1 MKKIY
6 TWIAVL
12 LLGGTATAQTNPTA
26 QTIPYTQNFGSLL
39 HTATTYPAGW
49 YGWTVATAPGSTF
62 NTAAPTA
69 DRTLTASS
77 SANVNSGNVHNY
89 DGKIG
94 FLNTGSL
101 DLGLVLAIN
110 TTNTKNIYVSYDVM
124 TLRNPHDGNS
134 NTRINE
140 VTLQYRVGTTN
151 AFTTL
156 TGVEYQNN
164 TTTQIG
170 SGVTTGQKIELK
182 TIKLP
187 ADCDSEAVVQLRW
200 ISRQV
205 SGGGARPS
213 FAIDNIDIDT
223 SSAPK
228 LAVSKTTDA
237 TEGATPSAGSFK
249 FTFAPATTG
258 AATFNYAITGT
269 ATFGTD
275 YTVALS
281 GSATPATLTA
291 ASGTISIPAASG
303 VITATVTPI
312 DDANS
317 EGLETINIKITNASG
332 GYSIDDSIATMNLL
346 DDEGTLI
353 HTIQGSGSAA
363 VAGTYIVEAIV
374 TGVYPTLSPAG
385 FYIQEEDADADA
397 NTATSEGIFVVSNTT
412 VAVGD
417 KVRVAG
423 TAQENGSSPS
433 FQQAVLNNTTVTII
447 SSNNP
452 MPSITNVSLP
462 VTAVADY
469 EKYEGM
475 LVRFTDT
482 LTVTDNYNLGRYGE
496 INLSKGGVVYQ
507 PTQLV
512 DPNDTNPTGTT
523 STGTSNVAAVDAMV
537 QANAAR
543 TIMLDDG
550 KGTMTALPYV
560 NTDNTLRIGSTTKD
574 LTGIMGYA
582 FSTYRIQPVVSTP
595 PVFNYA
601 PRPVLAGVGDNA
613 NVKIAAFNVLNY
625 FNGDGTGGGF
635 PTARGAHSAV
645 EFTRQRDKII
655 NAIAAINAD
664 VVGLIEIENDGT
676 GANSAI
682 QDLVNGLNTKMGAG
696 TYSIV
701 NDGDTIQNF
710 GTDAIRCGIIYKAA
724 NVTATGTAMLSANT
738 VFNRPPLA
746 QTFTLNTTGIRFNY
760 IINHFKSKGCSGS
773 TGADVDMLD
782 GQSCY
787 NDTRKKQSAELLN
800 FINTTVIPTSGTANV
815 LSMGD
820 YNAYY
825 EEDPLDM
832 LRAGG
837 YTVLGAATN
846 FSYLYMGQVGS
857 LDNAIVSDSLK
868 NKVTGI
874 VKWNLNSAEPT
885 HLDYNDAI
893 NDGNGDFVNQ
903 WGSTYTNIPFRS
915 SDHDPI
921 IVGLELKKPVAITDI
936 AVTGTTT
943 VYPNPATNMLFVTR
957 TATDNT
963 AEWKILNAV
972 GMVCGSGAIADG
984 QQQASIDIS
993 NLPTGAYLLNITTE
1007 NGTTTKRWTKQ

>member
-1 MKKIY
+1 MKKFY
-6 TWIAVL
+6 PWIAVL
-12 LLGGTATAQTNPTA
+12 FLGGTAIGQTNPTA
-26 QTIPYTQNFGSLL
+26 QTIPYTQNFGSLA
-39 HTATTYPAGW
+39 HSATAYPAGW
-49 YGWTVATAPGSTF
+49 QGWTVATAPGSTF
-62 NTAAPTA
+62 NTSAPTA

-77 SANVNSGNVHNY
+77 SASVNSGNVHNY

-124 TLRNPHDGNS
+124 AIRNPHDGTT

-140 VTLQYRVGTTN
+140 VTLQYRIGTTN
-151 AFTTL
+151 VFTTL

-164 TTTQIG
+164 TTTQTG
-170 SGVTTGQKIELK
+170 TGVTTGQKIEMK

-205 SGGGARPS
+205 SGSGARPS

-228 LAVSKTTDA
+228 LAVAKTTDA
-237 TEGATPSAGSFK
+237 TEGATPVPGSFK
-249 FTFAPATTG
+249 FTFSPATTG
-258 AATFNYAITGT
+258 SATFNYAITGT

-275 YTVALS
+275 YSVALS

-291 ASGTISIPAASG
+291 ASGTITVPAASG
-303 VITATVTPI
+303 AITATVTPI
-312 DDANS
+312 NDALS
-317 EGLETINIKITNASG
+317 EGLETVNIKITNPSG
-332 GYSIDDSIATMNLL
+332 GYAINDSTASMNLL
-346 DDEGTLI
+346 DDEGSFI
-353 HTIQGSGSAA
+353 HTIQGSGSTA
-363 VAGTYIVEAIV
+363 VAGTYTVEAIV

-385 FYIQEEDADADA
+385 FYIQEEDADADS
-397 NTATSEGIFVVSNTT
+397 NPATSEGIFVVSNAA

-417 KVRVAG
+417 KVRVVG

-433 FQQAVLNNTTVTII
+433 FQQAVLNNTAVTII
-447 SSNNP
+447 SNNNA
-452 MPSITNVSLP
+452 MPATTNISLP
-462 VTAVADY
+462 LTTVADY
-469 EKYEGM
+469 EKYEAM
-475 LVRFTDT
+475 LVRFPDT

-496 INLSKGGVVYQ
+496 INLSKGGVVFQ

-512 DPNDTNPTGTT
+512 DPNDANPSGTT
-523 STGTSNVAAVDAMV
+523 STGTSNVATVDALV
-537 QANAAR
+537 QANASR

-550 KGTMTALPYV
+550 RGNMTVLPFV
-560 NTDNTLRIGSTTKD
+560 NTDNTLRIGSTIKD

-582 FSTYRIQPVVSTP
+582 FSTYRIQPIVSTS
-595 PVFNYA
+595 PVFAYA
-601 PRPVLAGVGDNA
+601 TRPTLPGVGDA
-613 NVKIAAFNVLNY
+613 NVKIASFNVLNY
-625 FNGDGTGGGF
+625 FNGDGAGGGF
-635 PTARGAHSAV
+635 PTSRGAHSAV

-655 NAIAAINAD
+655 NAIAEINAD
-664 VVGLIEIENDGT
+664 VVGLIEIENDGIGT
-676 GANSAI
+676 TSAI

-701 NDGDTIQNF
+701 NDGATIQNF

-724 NVTATGTAMLSANT
+724 NVTTTGAAMLSSNT

-746 QTFTLNTTGIRFNY
+746 QTFTVNATGVSFNY
-760 IINHFKSKGCSGS
+760 IINHFKSKSCSGS

-787 NDTRKKQSAELLN
+787 NDARKKQAAELLN

-837 YTVLGAATN
+837 YTVLGSATN
-846 FSYLYMGQVGS
+846 YSYLYMGQVGS

-868 NKVTGI
+868 DNVTGI
-874 VKWNLNSAEPT
+874 AKWNLNSAEPT
-885 HLDYNDAI
+885 HLDYNDAV
-893 NDGNGDFVNQ
+893 NDGSGDFVNQ
-903 WGSTYTNIPFRS
+903 WGNTYTNIPFRS
-915 SDHDPI
+915 SDHDPVL
-921 IVGLELKKPVAITDI
+921 VGLKLTKPG
-936 AVTGTTT
+936 AVENIQAAGTVT
-943 VYPNPATNMLFVTR
+943 VYPNPATNMLFVAQS
-957 TATDNT
+957 TAQA
-963 AEWKILNAV
+963 AEWKIMNAV
-972 GMVCGSGAIADG
+972 GQVLSNGTIATG
-984 QQQASIDIS
+984 TQNAAIDIS
-993 NLPTGAYLLNITTE
+993 SLPAGAYIMSIATQS
-1007 NGTTTKRWTKQ
+1007 GTVSKRWTKQ